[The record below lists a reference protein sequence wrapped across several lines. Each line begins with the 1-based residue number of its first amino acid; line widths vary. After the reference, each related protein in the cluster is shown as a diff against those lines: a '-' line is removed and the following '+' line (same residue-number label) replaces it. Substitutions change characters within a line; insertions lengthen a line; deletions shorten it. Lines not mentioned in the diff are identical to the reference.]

1 MSAFDLALRALYTD
15 PNLSTDGLWRPQSSN
30 EAYPVRLIRTSPQA
44 EFDIGG
50 TRIVTDSI
58 GFELPYGFAPTLDE
72 GDQIETAGM
81 IYIVQAPP
89 TRIMDGK
96 IWRLDVRLP

>member
-1 MSAFDLALRALYTD
+1 MALRALYTD
-15 PNLSTDGLWRPQSSN
+15 PNLSMDGLWRPQSSN

-58 GFELPYGFAPTLDE
+58 G
-72 GDQIETAGM
+72 IETAGM
-81 IYIVQAPP
+81 IYIVQASP